1 MRFHGVVLAIRR
13 WATRVEHRV
22 RDVLYA
28 LPAPP
33 IARELGLL
41 AARTVKAFGRDD
53 GSHMAAGMAY
63 YVIFSIFPLLLGVL
77 AIGGLIFGSE
87 EAQVR
92 LFDFLAEQFPGI
104 ADNPA
109 LQENIESL
117 VRVRGAL
124 GLVSLLALFW
134 SGSAVFGALHRT
146 MNRVWGAVEPRAFPV
161 RKGREVLMALG
172 VGLVFFVSIAMSAIQ
187 GTVVDQLHVLSVP
200 EGVIA
205 IWRTSLVTALA
216 LLLNTV
222 VFTFIYRFV
231 PNTSVSISH
240 VLPAALL
247 AAGGFE
253 LSKYL
258 FVWYLGSYATYDL
271 VYGSISAVVVLMLWS
286 YLASNILVF
295 CGEVA
300 HTYGWMRDNGEL
312 RFRDGLL
319 PVKGGLRPL

>member
-1 MRFHGVVLAIRR
+1 MRLHGLVLAIRR
-13 WATRVEHRV
+13 CATRVEHKV

-33 IARELGLL
+33 IVREFGLL
-41 AARTVKAFGRDD
+41 TARTAKAFGRDD
-53 GSHMAAGMAY
+53 GSHMAAGIAY
-63 YVIFSIFPLLLGVL
+63 YAIFSIFPLLLGVL
-77 AIGGLIFGSE
+77 ALGGLIFGSE

-124 GLVSLLALFW
+124 GAVSLLALFW

-172 VGLVFFVSIAMSAIQ
+172 VGLVFFVSIAMSTIQ
-187 GTVVDQLHVLSVP
+187 GTVVDQLHVLNVP
-200 EGVIA
+200 ERIIA
-205 IWRTSLVTALA
+205 IWRTGIVTALA
-216 LLLNTV
+216 LLLNTA

-231 PNTSVSISH
+231 PNTSVSMSH

-253 LSKYL
+253 LSKYA
-258 FVWYLGSYATYDL
+258 FVWYLGSFATYDL

-286 YLASNILVF
+286 YVASNILVF

-319 PVKGGLRPL
+319 PVRGGLRPM